1 MQDDAAARPPRDTPV
16 ADVSHV
22 DVPFRPAVMQSVTIE
37 LTGPPKGKGRP
48 RFARAT
54 GHAYTPQ
61 STRSYEAALRYAA
74 QVKMAGKAPIEG
86 PLRIEALFA
95 FPVPVSWSNKRRA
108 DALAG
113 LVRPTGKPDIDNLIK
128 SLGDAFNGVVWRDD
142 SQVVTA
148 QVAKRYSDHPR
159 LWVQVEAI

>member
-1 MQDDAAARPPRDTPV
+1 M
-16 ADVSHV
+16 ADVSLI
-22 DVPFRPAVMQSVTIE
+22 DVPFRPAVTRSVTIE
-37 LTGPPKGKGRP
+37 LFGLPRGKGRP
-48 RFARAT
+48 RFVRAT
-54 GHAYTPQ
+54 GNAYTPQ
-61 STRSYEAALRYAA
+61 TTRSYEAALRYAA
-74 QVKMAGKAPIEG
+74 QVKMAGKAWLEG

-95 FPVPVSWSNKRRA
+95 FPVPASWPNKRRA

-142 SQVVTA
+142 SQVVSA

-159 LWVQVEAI
+159 LWVQVEAV